1 MEYKLTT
8 INDIF
13 DKVPADK
20 IELCCK
26 ELGIA
31 LSQAAI
37 VRNLVIIGAE
47 AQGITI
53 AKGDIVTLK
62 DEHVWI
68 DDDKGTVD
76 MTFSC
81 NGIEVVSVHTST
93 DTST

>member
-31 LSQAAI
+31 LSQAAS
-37 VRNLVIIGAE
+37 VRNLVILGAE
-47 AQGITI
+47 SLGI
-53 AKGDIVTLK
+53 ALSEANLVTLPE
-62 DEHVWI
+62 EHIWI
-68 DDDKGTVD
+68 DDNKGNID
-76 MTFSC
+76 MNFSC
-81 NGIEVVSVHTST
+81 NGIDIVSVHTST